1 MGFCLS
7 WWAKDEPA
15 LREAYNEIKR
25 SKVGRIALL
34 TGLTGKVEGLAVIQ
48 EMTGLSPGVAEAL
61 DGLRLEGTDIRG
73 RRLTP

>member
-25 SKVGRIALL
+25 SKVGRIAR
-34 TGLTGKVEGLAVIQ
+34 LTGKVEGLVVIQ
-48 EMTGLSPGVAEAL
+48 EMTGLSPEVAEAL